1 MRVFNLYRE
10 SGPNCGGELKTIEA
24 ILEQPVIEKPLKHQG
39 LQARAPSPHTSSPVD
54 LLYLV
59 MGSGHW
65 TNAPGKGPRAPA
77 CGSQLQPA

>member
-24 ILEQPVIEKPLKHQG
+24 ILEQPVIEKALKHLG
-39 LQARAPSPHTSSPVD
+39 LQARAPSPRTSSPVD
-54 LLYLV
+54 CSCPV

-65 TNAPGKGPRAPA
+65 TNAPRKGPRAPV
-77 CGSQLQPA
+77 CGSHLRAA